1 MIVLSNQQPL
11 ESLLRKHAYEKELRP
26 SSIRTKLSKKSRIV
40 AVTSAGDLK
49 DGVELVTKLREDDAA
64 SFAAGLDLSVDPDT
78 ALATLSRSAPDV
90 PDAVLNLILS
100 MYSLAYF
107 AKKYLPHV
115 FFIPFSSLYH
125 GVLFKLLRDVE
136 CHRQTLP
143 VVIAGPREGGKSQ
156 IINMMLPV
164 HAAYF
169 PVLVGKPDGSIQ
181 DISKR
186 YFVFLGAIQRMAKLP
201 LGDVVTELETNTALH
216 RDFGNLW
223 LDQSG
228 REPGSVGRPWNKQQ
242 AVTSNGKLFEA
253 HGRFSKFRGLRMRHV
268 RPDFVSIEDIEDEKS
283 VLSAR
288 RRGEDVKWIDKTV
301 MPMVSSVN
309 GNLIA
314 SGTMLHENSM
324 LNQLADFG
332 RSHGWCVKVFPVY
345 KDTEHGRE
353 YMWPE
358 KFGPEFVKQQLETM
372 PFSAFSQEYLQ
383 QATEGHAELSQE
395 QIHYYTRAEL
405 DQLIEL
411 KRLGIFLGVDPSC
424 KKTEHGD
431 RTAIIP
437 VGFDKQSGVFYVL
450 PAVLDR
456 MGHVARVAAIC
467 SMCAMWNPIR
477 VGIETVQYQIALKEA
492 VDEQAKQSGL
502 VIPTLAVPQSG
513 EKLLRI
519 SRLFSPVA
527 NGTIKFLR
535 GDKTHSI
542 IVDELL
548 HLWDS
553 EHDDGADGL
562 EIAIH
567 TAERILGLQK
577 KSDARKSGGARVSNK
592 AVDQAK

>member
-1 MIVLSNQQPL
+1 M
-11 ESLLRKHAYEKELRP
+11 E
-26 SSIRTKLSKKSRIV
+26 
-40 AVTSAGDLK
+40 VT
-49 DGVELVTKLREDDAA
+49 
-64 SFAAGLDLSVDPDT
+64 VDPNT
-78 ALATLSRSAPDV
+78 ALAALARSAPDV

-115 FFIPFSSLYH
+115 FFIPFSPLYH

-242 AVTSNGKLFEA
+242 AVTSNGKLLEA

-288 RRGEDVKWIDKTV
+288 RRGEDVKWVDKTV

-309 GNLIA
+309 GNLVA

-383 QATEGHAELSQE
+383 QATEGHAELSSE

-405 DQLIEL
+405 DQLLEL
-411 KRLGIFLGVDPSC
+411 HRLQIFFGVDPSC
-424 KKTEHGD
+424 RKTEHSD
-431 RTAIIP
+431 RTAIVP

-450 PAVLDR
+450 PATIDR

-467 SMCAMWNPIR
+467 SMAALWSPIR
-477 VGIETVQYQIALKEA
+477 IGIEVQQYQIALRES
-492 VDEQAKQSGL
+492 VDDQAKKDG
-502 VIPTLAVPQSG
+502 VIIPTLGITQHDD
-513 EKLLRI
+513 KLLRI
-519 SRLFSPVA
+519 SRLFSPIA
-527 NGTIKFLR
+527 AGTIKFLR
-535 GDKTHSI
+535 SDKSHSL

-553 EHDDGADGL
+553 EHDDGADAL
-562 EIAIH
+562 EISLY
-567 TAERILGLQK
+567 TAERVLGLLK
-577 KSDARKSGGARVSNK
+577 KSDSRKRGGAHVSNK
-592 AVDQAK
+592 AAESAK